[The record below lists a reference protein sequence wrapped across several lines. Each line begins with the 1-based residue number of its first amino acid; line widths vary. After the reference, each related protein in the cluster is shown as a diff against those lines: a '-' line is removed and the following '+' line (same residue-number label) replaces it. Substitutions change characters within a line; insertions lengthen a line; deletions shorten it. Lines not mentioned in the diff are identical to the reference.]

1 MAARVQK
8 SNSARRDLL
17 DQFTF
22 IGRSNP
28 AAAKRFLRAAGK
40 TITMLANIPELA
52 GFWESE
58 NPRHADVRV
67 WPIRQFENYLIFYR
81 VRSDGIRILRILHAA
96 QDINAALESS

>member
-8 SNSARRDLL
+8 SSSARRDLL
-17 DQFTF
+17 DHFTF
-22 IGRSNP
+22 IGQTNP
-28 AAAKRFLRAAGK
+28 AAAKRFLRAVGK
-40 TITMLANIPELA
+40 AMTMLANTPEIA

-67 WPIRQFENYLIFYR
+67 WPIRQFENFLIFYR
-81 VRSDGIRILRILHAA
+81 VRSDGLRILRILHAA